1 MSLAT
6 QDMMSTFKS
15 PKWIQSSQWACRPTE
30 TYTDSWFLVR
40 TLDPPPLSKKN
51 QHIQNMME
59 FVYLLYFGRKF
70 ELSYASSLI
79 RNP

>member
-40 TLDPPPLSKKN
+40 TLDPPPLSKKKST
-51 QHIQNMME
+51 HTKYDGICLP
-59 FVYLLYFGRKF
+59 FVFWEK
-70 ELSYASSLI
+70 I
-79 RNP
+79 